1 MFVCWVKAQTVLEET
16 RALLKMSP
24 SIHPDPYDRQNMNE
38 SEEEQDPRKHSSS
51 PINTF
56 RFLDLF

>member
-16 RALLKMSP
+16 RAPLKMNP
-24 SIHPDPYDRQNMNE
+24 SIHPVPNASQNMNE

-51 PINTF
+51 PINTVMS
-56 RFLDLF
+56 LDWF